1 MLSGWKRSTHFVY
14 IYYLST
20 ICLYLLFINYLWPN
34 QDEFSPLWYMNMCVS
49 ISMIKEGSNNRAK
62 CMHACTASLTFT
74 NKMQKDK
81 CKDKYKNTTNKEGR
95 GPGVP
100 QLGARHSLTHNSRR
114 GKLEEG
120 RWSPSDQTQ
129 TLWSKTNTLI
139 AQAKRKQNT
148 DYLIAWRRQHESKGG
163 RQITQAHRQATI
175 RSIFQYKWY

>member
-1 MLSGWKRSTHFVY
+1 MF
-14 IYYLST
+14 
-20 ICLYLLFINYLWPN
+20 P
-34 QDEFSPLWYMNMCVS
+34 
-49 ISMIKEGSNNRAK
+49 
-62 CMHACTASLTFT
+62 ACTTSLTFT

-81 CKDKYKNTTNKEGR
+81 CKDKYKNTNANTTNKEGR

-120 RWSPSDQTQ
+120 RWSPSHQTQTLGSNRSNTLIKHNQSDQTQ
-129 TLWSKTNTLI
+129 TIWSNTNTLI
-139 AQAKRKQNT
+139 KQAKHKQNA